1 MKSFCWA
8 NAFLHAKQNSKNR
21 TLNSLKTEMLRQDT
35 LCLFIPDLNTT
46 NAKQRA
52 HKYISL
58 LHYNTHVYIYSTCLT
73 CLGLHPENRIHFMT
87 TKFTQ
92 HHWLIILLSLPT
104 NFLTV
109 NPDFCLSQPFS
120 LSTLASQLRIRAGT
134 AEKDRVWW
142 DINHDT
148 SAQCIISGH
157 WLVHW
162 SPGVGQY
169 RLKIQH
175 SSAIK

>member
-73 CLGLHPENRIHFMT
+73 CLGLHPENGIHFMT

-134 AEKDRVWW
+134 AGKRPCLVRYKSWHVSPVHY
-142 DINHDT
+142 IRT
-148 SAQCIISGH
+148 LTGALKPRCGSISTKNST
-157 WLVHW
+157 L
-162 SPGVGQY
+162 
-169 RLKIQH
+169 IT
-175 SSAIK
+175 